1 MLRRGRAGVGV
12 VVQWVVLEE
21 AALLNAGQASAQ
33 HAPDDLQEGL
43 GVVGGE
49 GGGLHAGH
57 RASPMRRCTDSRSA
71 ERPAT
76 LANDCDRDLRQAL
89 RDEGHTV
96 DSLAA
101 TLGCARSIAGD
112 LLAGRRRWT
121 DYQRAKL
128 ARGRAA

>member
-33 HAPDDLQEGL
+33 HAADDLQEGL
-43 GVVGGE
+43 GVVGSE
-49 GGGLHAGH
+49 GLHAGH
-57 RASPMRRCTDSRSA
+57 PASPLASCTKSRSA
-71 ERPAT
+71 ERAAT
-76 LANDCDRDLRQAL
+76 LTTDRDRDLRQAL

-101 TLGCARSIAGD
+101 ALGCARSIAGD

>member
-1 MLRRGRAGVGV
+1 MLRRGRTGVAV

-21 AALLNAGQASAQ
+21 AALLNAGQAGAQ

-43 GVVGGE
+43 GVVDGE
-49 GGGLHAGH
+49 GRHAHH
-57 RASPMRRCTDSRSA
+57 RASPLASCTKSRSA
-71 ERPAT
+71 ERAAT
-76 LANDCDRDLRQAL
+76 LTTDRDRDLR

-101 TLGCARSIAGD
+101 ALGCARSIAGD